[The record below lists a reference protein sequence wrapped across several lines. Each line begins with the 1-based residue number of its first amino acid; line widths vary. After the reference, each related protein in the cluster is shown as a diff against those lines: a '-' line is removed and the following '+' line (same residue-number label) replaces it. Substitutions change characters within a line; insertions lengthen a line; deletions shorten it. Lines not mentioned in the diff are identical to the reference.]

1 MKKKNRLCFLSILI
15 FVSIVLSLGS
25 LEKKRNTISG
35 AHVKF
40 TINRLFLFII
50 ALENFKDD
58 VGQYPSTKEGLN
70 ALMSSTRQGWKGP
83 YVAQQKWSTVKDI
96 RQDAWGTK
104 YIYIYPAKYNSDGF
118 YDLYSCGKNLRDD
131 LGQKD
136 DVTSW
141 KEEDEAFYSKDRG
154 LFVEFLSKWFNFIII
169 LLFLAIVLISCSK
182 SRKV

>member
-15 FVSIVLSLGS
+15 LVSIVLSLGS
-25 LEKKRNTISG
+25 LGKRDLISG

-40 TINRLFLFII
+40 TLNRLFTLIN

-58 VGQYPSTKEGLN
+58 VSQYPSTKEGLN

-83 YVAQQKWSTVKDI
+83 YVTPQKWSTVKDI

-104 YIYIYPAKYNSDGF
+104 YIYIYPASLRDGL
-118 YDLYSCGKNLRDD
+118 YDLYSCGKNQRDD

-136 DVTSW
+136 DINFW
-141 KEEDEAFYSKDRG
+141 KGEDDAFYSKDRG
-154 LFVEFLSKWFNFIII
+154 LFVEFLSNWFDFIII
-169 LLFLAIVLISCSK
+169 LLFLAIALITCSK
-182 SRKV
+182 SQKG